1 MSAFCDVNEK
11 NNDGQTPLHHAAENG
26 WVDAIHVLIENG
38 ADVLARDNKMR
49 TALHI
54 ATEKSYTLAVRELLV
69 WNNQQR
75 VVKEGD
81 KPRIEVAV
89 QNMRKIIDELLF
101 QRIHD
106 MRRSDSGY
114 NSLLG
119 SSYNISQL
127 MESSPQAFQR
137 DDELAAQYLS
147 LKTSLDKQLGLTYND
162 EAMRTRSVFM
172 NQAAKTILRFII
184 PNIKSQNALFQQS
197 QLLEITN
204 NMETPLFFVPEL
216 ETTWFLIKVLSVNTK
231 DENGQTAL
239 YYATKTHNRN
249 QELIGLLL
257 ENGADVQIRDKY
269 NQAALTKKVAK
280 AEFEWAVRN
289 GSKRL
294 VNILL
299 DEDQYEGWG
308 LASYTG
314 EEALKWAMENG
325 GEGMMLGL
333 LNRQDSVH
341 VNRAN
346 GQVALGWAV
355 DKGNKE
361 LLRLLLQKG
370 VDVKAQNG
378 ERVLKWAADT
388 GAMDMLQLLL
398 DKDVNVKGDGGARAL
413 WRAVKDKKTD
423 MMHLLLKK
431 GVKLK
436 PENTEALLCAVHNED
451 ETAIKA
457 LVNAGAKI
465 THQDESNSP
474 LLYVMQPHVRKRVL
488 ECLLENTAKR
498 DADKEDLSEA
508 LYRASSYGYKGKA
521 AVLLTK
527 GADPSAEHNGESCL
541 YAAAESK
548 EWETV
553 NLLVREGADVNGS
566 YRGKTVLH
574 LAVKN
579 EKWKLVEQLV
589 CKGVDIDITDKD
601 GITPREQAD
610 RNGYVLEYNEA
621 IRRGLESR

>member
-1 MSAFCDVNEK
+1 
-11 NNDGQTPLHHAAENG
+11 
-26 WVDAIHVLIENG
+26 
-38 ADVLARDNKMR
+38 
-49 TALHI
+49 
-54 ATEKSYTLAVRELLV
+54 
-69 WNNQQR
+69 
-75 VVKEGD
+75 
-81 KPRIEVAV
+81 
-89 QNMRKIIDELLF
+89 
-101 QRIHD
+101 
-106 MRRSDSGY
+106 
-114 NSLLG
+114 
-119 SSYNISQL
+119 
-127 MESSPQAFQR
+127 
-137 DDELAAQYLS
+137 
-147 LKTSLDKQLGLTYND
+147 
-162 EAMRTRSVFM
+162 
-172 NQAAKTILRFII
+172 
-184 PNIKSQNALFQQS
+184 
-197 QLLEITN
+197 
-204 NMETPLFFVPEL
+204 
-216 ETTWFLIKVLSVNTK
+216 
-231 DENGQTAL
+231 
-239 YYATKTHNRN
+239 
-249 QELIGLLL
+249 
-257 ENGADVQIRDKY
+257 
-269 NQAALTKKVAK
+269 
-280 AEFEWAVRN
+280 
-289 GSKRL
+289 
-294 VNILL
+294 
-299 DEDQYEGWG
+299 
-308 LASYTG
+308 
-314 EEALKWAMENG
+314 
-325 GEGMMLGL
+325 
-333 LNRQDSVH
+333 
-341 VNRAN
+341 RAN

-508 LYRASSYGYKGKA
+508 LYRASSYGYK
-521 AVLLTK
+521 
-527 GADPSAEHNGESCL
+527 
-541 YAAAESK
+541 
-548 EWETV
+548 
-553 NLLVREGADVNGS
+553 
-566 YRGKTVLH
+566 
-574 LAVKN
+574 VKN

-621 IRRGLESR
+621 IRRGLESSKCEASPLKAPGPDSIPNKALQLVTTWIKPHLAALFN